1 MTKLNRKQTLNML
14 KLCQMYYYTLGL
26 NFSDYKNK

>member
-14 KLCQMYYYTLGL
+14 ELCKRYYYTLGL
-26 NFSDYKNK
+26 NFSDYKKK